1 MSQVNALRTSI
12 DMKCAELLNGNT
24 SRGSGGGSREET
36 LGKNERYD
44 RRMACEVRPGS
55 MRGEARSHELGSKQL
70 PEPQVCFV
78 VRIVL
83 LLWDACMCCLPL
95 MRACLAYLSCWR
107 VWNYLSCS
115 HVCLDDHKHNPNP
128 QPPTPNPQPPTP
140 NCRARTSVSL
150 TINTTRLSRP
160 AAPVSCPAS
169 S

>member
-24 SRGSGGGSREET
+24 SRGSGADRYFLNGNTSSGSGGGSREET

-83 LLWDACMCCLPL
+83 LLWDACMSCLPF
-95 MRACLAYLSCWR
+95 MRACLAYL
-107 VWNYLSCS
+107 
-115 HVCLDDHKHNPNP
+115 
-128 QPPTPNPQPPTP
+128 
-140 NCRARTSVSL
+140 
-150 TINTTRLSRP
+150 
-160 AAPVSCPAS
+160 
-169 S
+169 